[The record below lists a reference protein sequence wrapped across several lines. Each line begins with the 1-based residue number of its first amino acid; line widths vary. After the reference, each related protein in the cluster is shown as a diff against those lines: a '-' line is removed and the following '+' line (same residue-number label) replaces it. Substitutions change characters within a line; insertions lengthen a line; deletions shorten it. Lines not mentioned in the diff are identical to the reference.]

1 MRPLL
6 YPPRRSRPTA
16 WSLAVVRRDERR
28 VRLRSPLR
36 RRARRS
42 PRKKNVFDFHLS
54 LESWFGIQDSAVAVD
69 FKRNLGE
76 GSPHFPSRTEMEGQ
90 QGEGPQS
97 TADLSAFVQ
106 NLLSQMQSRFQ
117 QMSDS
122 IITRIDEMGERIDD
136 LEKSVGDLVQ
146 QAEDD
151 VNAPAPE
158 GAMTPAK

>member
-1 MRPLL
+1 VLF
-6 YPPRRSRPTA
+6 
-16 WSLAVVRRDERR
+16 DERR
-28 VRLRSPLR
+28 GPETTGDASSRRETRVRRATPNAAFRASFAVLKFPAHVWILVDSNRAEQSRVQVERISRKVPLR
-36 RRARRS
+36 TS
-42 PRKKNVFDFHLS
+42 PR
-54 LESWFGIQDSAVAVD
+54 A
-69 FKRNLGE
+69 NL
-76 GSPHFPSRTEMEGQ
+76 PKMEGQ
-90 QGEGPQS
+90 PGEGPQS

-158 GAMTPAK
+158 GAVTPAK

>member
-1 MRPLL
+1 
-6 YPPRRSRPTA
+6 
-16 WSLAVVRRDERR
+16 VRRDERR

-158 GAMTPAK
+158 GAVTPAK

>member
-1 MRPLL
+1 MFPFAL
-6 YPPRRSRPTA
+6 PPRA
-16 WSLAVVRRDERR
+16 
-28 VRLRSPLR
+28 
-36 RRARRS
+36 
-42 PRKKNVFDFHLS
+42 
-54 LESWFGIQDSAVAVD
+54 
-69 FKRNLGE
+69 NLPQMDGQPGE
-76 GSPHFPSRTEMEGQ
+76 D
-90 QGEGPQS
+90 PQS

-158 GAMTPAK
+158 GAVTPAK